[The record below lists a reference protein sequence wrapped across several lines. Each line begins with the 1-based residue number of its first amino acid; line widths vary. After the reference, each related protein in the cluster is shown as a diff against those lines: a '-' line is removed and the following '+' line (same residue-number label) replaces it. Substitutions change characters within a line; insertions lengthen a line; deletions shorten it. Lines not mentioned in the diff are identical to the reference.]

1 VVLDRETAMAKFNQ
15 QVRRSIAGDGSG
27 AVGQRVGPVVRWTA
41 PGGPDWAGVAWSD
54 LDAATADQVI
64 ADQIAFYAARSES
77 FEWKTYSYDQPADLG
92 ERLMAAGF
100 SAGDPESLMVAEAAE
115 AALAAG
121 TAPRAP
127 EAADAPPGSAELPLP
142 PGVRLVQV
150 TDEAGIALLID
161 VGDQVFGTD
170 HARLRAALTA
180 RLRDAPE
187 TVAMVLAMAGDEPV
201 SSARIEFAPG
211 TEFAG
216 LWGGGTR
223 PQWRGRGIY
232 RALVAYRAR
241 LAVARGYRYLMV
253 DASPQSRPILE
264 RLGFSCLALTTPYV
278 WSPDP

>member
-1 VVLDRETAMAKFNQ
+1 MATFNE
-15 QVRRSIAGDGSG
+15 QVRRSVAGDGSG
-27 AVGQRVGPVVRWTA
+27 AAGERAGPVVRWTA
-41 PGGPDWAGVAWSD
+41 PGGQDWSGIAWSD
-54 LDAATADQVI
+54 LEAGTADQVI
-64 ADQIAFYAARSES
+64 ADQVAFFAERGES

-92 ERLMAAGF
+92 ERLLAAGF
-100 SAGDPESLMVAEAAE
+100 TAGDPESVMVAEAAG
-115 AALAAG
+115 AARPDGAA
-121 TAPRAP
+121 AQ
-127 EAADAPPGSAELPLP
+127 AADVAGAPPGSADLPLP
-142 PGVRLVQV
+142 PGIRLVPV
-150 TDEAGIALLID
+150 TDEAGVGLLTD
-161 VGDQVFGTD
+161 VHDRVFGRD
-170 HARLRAALTA
+170 NARLRAAMTT

-216 LWGGGTR
+216 LWGGGTL

-264 RLGFSCLALTTPYV
+264 RLGFSYLALTTPYV
-278 WSPDP
+278 WSPHP